1 MSVRIQQADFD
12 LAAELAAFARGD
24 PRIGALVAFV
34 GLVRD
39 ASDAATIL
47 EMTLEHYP
55 GMTESAL
62 AEIVHEARARWPI
75 IDALVIHRVGTLQPT
90 DQIVA
95 VAVAAAH
102 RGTAFAAGEFIIDQL
117 KTRAPFWKRELTSQG
132 VHWVDARETDEEASA
147 RWQAASRPATE

>member
-39 ASDAATIL
+39 ASDADTIL

-62 AEIVHEARARWPI
+62 AEIVH
-75 IDALVIHRVGTLQPT
+75 
-90 DQIVA
+90 
-95 VAVAAAH
+95 
-102 RGTAFAAGEFIIDQL
+102 
-117 KTRAPFWKRELTSQG
+117 
-132 VHWVDARETDEEASA
+132 ASV
-147 RWQAASRPATE
+147 RCSRPIRSSPWPWRQRIVEQRSRPVNSSSIS

>member
-12 LAAELAAFARGD
+12 LATELAAFAHGD

-102 RGTAFAAGEFIIDQL
+102 RGTAFAAAEFIIDQL

-132 VHWVDARETDEEASA
+132 TRWVDARETDEEASA
-147 RWQAASRPATE
+147 RWQAAKK